1 MSIEVLGVL
10 VHRNG
15 SEISP
20 PSGPLFD
27 VPMIQRLAHDFD
39 ANGYDRVLILQ
50 NSFAPDPLVIATHA
64 ATVTRRLAFM
74 VAHRPGFIAPTM
86 AARMFAT
93 LDHISGGGRVG
104 VHIITGAND
113 TELQCDGDF
122 LTKEQRYHRSA
133 EYVRAMRAV
142 WSSTTPV
149 DFNGEFYRF
158 NKALSELRPVTAAG
172 IPIYWG
178 GASPLAIEKAAEC
191 ADVYAFG
198 GLKPLDQMRQDV
210 AAVQA
215 LAMKA
220 GRTVRLQ
227 TSVRVIL
234 GETEAAAW
242 AEARR
247 VVDRLGE
254 VALEQRRALERDG
267 GAVRTGMRLDKAL
280 ATTKGGTGRGE
291 LERIATGPEVLDK
304 RLWTGITRASID
316 FATPTLP
323 PALVGTAEQVAD
335 AIMDYHAMGIT
346 GFLIRGFDLLGDIET
361 HGRELI
367 PRLRMLAGAAKKP
380 VGAKNS

>member
-1 MSIEVLGVL
+1 MSIEILGVL

-20 PSGPLFD
+20 PTGPLFD
-27 VPMIQRLAHDFD
+27 RAMIGELARRYD

-50 NSFAPDPLVIATHA
+50 NSFAPDPFAIAAHA
-64 ATVTRRLAFM
+64 AALTSKLAFM

-93 LDHISGGGRVG
+93 LDHLSDGRAG
-104 VHIITGAND
+104 VHVITGAND
-113 TELQCDGDF
+113 VELQCDGDF
-122 LTKEQRYHRSA
+122 LNKEQRYHRSA
-133 EYVRAMRAV
+133 EYVRVMRAM
-142 WSSTTPV
+142 WSATKPA
-149 DFNGEFYRF
+149 DFAGDYYRF
-158 NKALSELRPVTAAG
+158 NKALSELRPVRDQS

-198 GLKPLDQMRQDV
+198 GLKPLDDMRRDV
-210 AAVQA
+210 AVVQDA
-215 LAMKA
+215 ATKT
-220 GRTVRLQ
+220 GRPLRLQ

-234 GETEAAAW
+234 GDTEAAAW

-247 VVDRLGE
+247 IVDRLGE
-254 VALEQRRALERDG
+254 VALEQQRALEGDG
-267 GAVRTGMRLDKAL
+267 GAVRTAMRLDKAL
-280 ATTKGGTGRGE
+280 ATTKGGAGRSE
-291 LERIATGPEVLDK
+291 LERIADGPELLDK
-304 RLWTGITRASID
+304 RLWTGITKASID

-346 GFLIRGFDLLGDIET
+346 GFLIRGFDLLGDIEVF
-361 HGRELI
+361 GRDLI
-367 PRLRMLAGAAKKP
+367 PRLRRLAAGD
-380 VGAKNS
+380 